1 MKLWEDTA
9 NQLKG
14 RQVFAQDHLGWSRST
29 IQKGA
34 IELATGQD
42 FQDQFHLRGRKKAEE
57 RPPQLLDHIQEIV
70 EPTSQTD
77 PTFRSTRSY
86 TPITAGMVRQKLIS
100 QFKYKDKTLPCER
113 TILNKLNQLG
123 YHPMKVHKCNPLK
136 TPETDVTFD
145 QVHRINCVADL
156 TKGILELSMDAKATL
171 GIGDFSRRI
180 KCRQKI
186 MHTTMILHQNKS

>member
-14 RQVFAQDHLGWSRST
+14 SARRKFMAQVVDFLGRGGQVFAQDHPGWSRST

-42 FQDQFHLRGRKKAEE
+42 FQDQFHLRGKKKAEE
-57 RPPQLLDHIQEIV
+57 RLPQLLEHIQEIV

-86 TPITAGMVRQKLIS
+86 TPITAGMVR
-100 QFKYKDKTLPCER
+100 
-113 TILNKLNQLG
+113 
-123 YHPMKVHKCNPLK
+123 
-136 TPETDVTFD
+136 
-145 QVHRINCVADL
+145 
-156 TKGILELSMDAKATL
+156 
-171 GIGDFSRRI
+171 
-180 KCRQKI
+180 
-186 MHTTMILHQNKS
+186 